1 VWGHLIKLVDEGK
14 IAVADGGRPGLQSS
28 YVPV

>member
-14 IAVADGGRPGLQSS
+14 IAVADGTRPGLQST